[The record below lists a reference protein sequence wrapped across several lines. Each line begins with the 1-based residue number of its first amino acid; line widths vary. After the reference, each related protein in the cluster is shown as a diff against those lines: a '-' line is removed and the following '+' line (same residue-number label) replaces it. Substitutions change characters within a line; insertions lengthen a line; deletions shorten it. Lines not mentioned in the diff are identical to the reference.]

1 MRKAQQGKN
10 HNFIWQSPAPLS
22 GTPSIAFYLEG
33 GSVGGAMTQG
43 RSDLVATDLDRDRRA
58 ITLSASATALKPF
71 QSDAFLLTDADTFF
85 AIKIV
90 RIAGN
95 QLILADPL
103 PRDISFNANSTIQ
116 FASWLY
122 TCSSS
127 NITVSKQTIAYAVEY
142 VQSEG
147 TQTINRVEKGS
158 LKVVPRPFDTG
169 LDHNKLC
176 SIFPHVADLA
186 PRRSNGFDEQI
197 SSSLDELALY
207 VRDLIVPRDVDEDD
221 IHNSH
226 DLLQAHAYLAIARIH
241 ELNGNIDLSEKMR
254 SRGIELA
261 DLSMK
266 TISLDLNT
274 DGIIQTTENN
284 QRVSASKDIRGNF
297 AGRVIGEYEA
307 QFIPSRN
314 MRW

>member
-10 HNFIWQSPAPLS
+10 YNFIWQSPAPLS

-95 QLILADPL
+95 QLVLADPL

-127 NITVSKQTIAYAVEY
+127 NITASKQTIAYAVEY
-142 VQSEG
+142 IQTEG

-186 PRRSNGFDEQI
+186 PRRSNGFEEQI

-254 SRGIELA
+254 ARGIELA

-297 AGRVIGEYEA
+297 AGRVVGEYEA
-307 QFIPSRN
+307 QFIPARN

>member
-22 GTPSIAFYLEG
+22 GTPSIAFYLED

-95 QLILADPL
+95 QLVLADPL
-103 PRDISFNANSTIQ
+103 PRDISFTANSTIQ

-127 NITVSKQTIAYAVEY
+127 NVTASKQTIAYAVEY

-186 PRRSNGFDEQI
+186 PRRSNGFEEQI

>member
-103 PRDISFNANSTIQ
+103 PRDISFTTNSTIQ

-127 NITVSKQTIAYAVEY
+127 NITASKQTIAYAVEY

-147 TQTINRVEKGS
+147 GQTINRVEKGS

-186 PRRSNGFDEQI
+186 PRRSNGFEEQI

-297 AGRVIGEYEA
+297 AGRVVGEYEA

>member
-1 MRKAQQGKN
+1 MRKAQQSKN
-10 HNFIWQSPAPLS
+10 YNFIWQSPAPLS
-22 GTPSIAFYLEG
+22 GTPSIAFYLES

-43 RSDLVATDLDRDRRA
+43 RADLIATDLDRDRRA

-85 AIKIV
+85 SIKIV
-90 RIAGN
+90 RIVGN
-95 QLILADPL
+95 QLVLADPL
-103 PRDISFNANSTIQ
+103 PRDISFTTNSTIQ

-127 NITVSKQTIAYAVEY
+127 NVTASKQTIAYAIEY

-186 PRRSNGFDEQI
+186 PRRSNGFEEQI

-297 AGRVIGEYEA
+297 AGRVVGEYDA
-307 QFIPSRN
+307 QFIPSIN

>member
-10 HNFIWQSPAPLS
+10 YNFIWQSPAPLS

-95 QLILADPL
+95 QLVLADPL

-127 NITVSKQTIAYAVEY
+127 NITASKQTIAYAVEY
-142 VQSEG
+142 IQSEG

-186 PRRSNGFDEQI
+186 PRRSNGFEEQI

-254 SRGIELA
+254 ARGIELA

-297 AGRVIGEYEA
+297 AGRVVGEYEA
-307 QFIPSRN
+307 QFIPARN

>member
-1 MRKAQQGKN
+1 MRKAQQSKN
-10 HNFIWQSPAPLS
+10 YNFIWQAPNPLS

-71 QSDAFLLTDADTFF
+71 QSDAFLLTDADKFF

-90 RIAGN
+90 RIVGN
-95 QLILADPL
+95 QLVLADPL
-103 PRDISFNANSTIQ
+103 PRDISFTANSIIQ

-127 NITVSKQTIAYAVEY
+127 NVTASKQTIAYAVEY

-147 TQTINRVEKGS
+147 SQTINRVEKGS

-186 PRRSNGFDEQI
+186 PRRSNGFEEQI

-226 DLLQAHAYLAIARIH
+226 DLLQAHSYLTIARIH

-254 SRGIELA
+254 ARGIELA

-274 DGIIQTTENN
+274 DGVIQTTENN

-297 AGRVIGEYEA
+297 AGRVVGEYEA
-307 QFIPSRN
+307 QFIPARN